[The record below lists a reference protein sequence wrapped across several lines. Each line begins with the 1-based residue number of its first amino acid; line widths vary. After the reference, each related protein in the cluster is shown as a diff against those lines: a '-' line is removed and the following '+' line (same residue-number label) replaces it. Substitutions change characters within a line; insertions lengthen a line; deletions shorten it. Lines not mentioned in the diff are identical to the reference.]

1 LWALLPLVASVQLNI
16 NAAGY
21 GMLLAALGIGAVTG
35 GIAMPWL
42 RARLSDNHLLGTA
55 SAAYAVALAVVALVR
70 NVPTVETALV
80 VAGMAWM
87 IVLANVNAIVQMF
100 LPRWVRARG
109 LGTYQVVFLGGQAVG
124 ALFWGLVAEHV
135 GLVVTFLAAAILTAA
150 GAATVLVWPLPET
163 RHLDRE
169 PAAFLPEPDLAVQPD
184 PAVGPIVIT
193 VAYTVVQEHRQ
204 EFVDAMRPVRRVR
217 LRTGAVNWGLFQYGE
232 DPKKLTE
239 VYVVPTWGEHLRQ
252 HANRHTGSDRD
263 AVQRARALSTSLPQV
278 AHLVPPVGVDQR
290 R

>member
-1 LWALLPLVASVQLNI
+1 
-16 NAAGY
+16 
-21 GMLLAALGIGAVTG
+21 MLLAALGIGAVTG

-150 GAATVLVWPLPET
+150 GAATVLVWPFDVCLRST
-163 RHLDRE
+163 
-169 PAAFLPEPDLAVQPD
+169 
-184 PAVGPIVIT
+184 
-193 VAYTVVQEHRQ
+193 
-204 EFVDAMRPVRRVR
+204 VRRAVR
-217 LRTGAVNWGLFQYGE
+217 RGHAARDSNGRLGHDQSAHA
-232 DPKKLTE
+232 
-239 VYVVPTWGEHLRQ
+239 EHQRL
-252 HANRHTGSDRD
+252 
-263 AVQRARALSTSLPQV
+263 VKRARD
-278 AHLVPPVGVDQR
+278 HE
-290 R
+290 